1 MTTTATTEE
10 DGWIPTQRRSPWSC
24 RRTPERRMLLEEME
38 LIPTLLERRMQKKM
52 VMTQVHPKVEAVIPV
67 MT

>member
-1 MTTTATTEE
+1 
-10 DGWIPTQRRSPWSC
+10 
-24 RRTPERRMLLEEME
+24 MLLEEME